1 MQRISEFLQQAITG
15 LGSFGGGF
23 GLFFVAFC
31 DSSFLSLPEIN
42 DLLIIYF
49 CTRFKEQAYFYAFMA
64 MLGSTCGCSVLYWLG
79 KWKGHGFLERK
90 YSKGKLESALRLFQR
105 YGMFA
110 IIGPALMPPPFP
122 FKIFVLSAGI
132 FGLSFP
138 RFMVA
143 VLFGRGF
150 RYFFE
155 AEMAIRFGDQAME
168 YVKENYL
175 QVAVGVFVVILSG
188 LVVYAVGNQLRR
200 RQETV
205 DRPTSPEQVA
215 AESPKPESRS
225 GISME

>member
-15 LGSFGGGF
+15 LGSFWGGF

-64 MLGSTCGCSVLYWLG
+64 VLGSTSGCSVLYWIG
-79 KWKGHGFLERK
+79 KWKGYRFLEKK
-90 YSKGKLESALRLFQR
+90 YSQSKMESALRIFQR
-105 YGMFA
+105 FGMFA

-138 RFMVA
+138 RFLTA
-143 VLFGRGF
+143 VVFGRGF

-155 AEMAIRFGDQAME
+155 AEMAVRFGDQAME
-168 YVKENYL
+168 YVQENYIR
-175 QVAVGVFVVILSG
+175 VAIAVLVVIFFG
-188 LVVYAVGNQLRR
+188 LIVYSVVNQLRR
-200 RQETV
+200 RK
-205 DRPTSPEQVA
+205 RISNGA
-215 AESPKPESRS
+215 ASS
-225 GISME
+225 